1 MQLLNVTVSPARL
14 QDRPPAVSAMI
25 RPDVSLSGCGAV
37 ALAHEAKIAN
47 AITNCILVLLGTTP
61 TPPSARGSAQWSRR
75 SRRAAGAARRGRSVG
90 APSPSAKVTLSIAE
104 VYWSFRLGR
113 IGAEVA
119 SDTRRMRAAGC
130 EDYPA
135 TAHASPGGFT
145 EHIHPPPGKGAPYA
159 PALKSS
165 AKLRSGR
172 FCLFPSPTLT

>member
-1 MQLLNVTVSPARL
+1 MVEAISPRRGCSSART
-14 QDRPPAVSAMI
+14 SM
-25 RPDVSLSGCGAV
+25 GAP
-37 ALAHEAKIAN
+37 N
-47 AITNCILVLLGTTP
+47 
-61 TPPSARGSAQWSRR
+61 PSAN
-75 SRRAAGAARRGRSVG
+75 
-90 APSPSAKVTLSIAE
+90 VTLSIPE
-104 VYWSFRLGR
+104 VYWSFPFGP

-145 EHIHPPPGKGAPYA
+145 EHIQPPPGKGAPYA